1 MISDRNV
8 YGELAHTAPHRSR
21 ARRNWGA
28 ALMAQEAPVA
38 GLCDV
43 FGPVGAARRTAS
55 LIVCSPARVAACAPR
70 LSLLLR
76 VCLVARGTL
85 EQRRRRT
92 LARPRCCTQLR
103 ALSLSLSR
111 LSRARALS
119 LSFSVAP
126 SLSLSL
132 SLSPLSVCQSVC
144 LPACLCRRHPR
155 SRLSAHPAQ
164 DTPLKTRRAGCLE
177 RGAPRRQRTA
187 RSPRKTIL
195 PHKAT
200 IRCLRWAH

>member
-164 DTPLKTRRAGCLE
+164 DNTHKKRHNKVVLIGVRRGDSALRAPRVRLFCRTRR
-177 RGAPRRQRTA
+177 Q
-187 RSPRKTIL
+187 
-195 PHKAT
+195 
-200 IRCLRWAH
+200 

>member
-144 LPACLCRRHPR
+144 LPACLSACLSFNHSLSFAH
-155 SRLSAHPAQ
+155 SRARCLFLISSF
-164 DTPLKTRRAGCLE
+164 RRA
-177 RGAPRRQRTA
+177 AA
-187 RSPRKTIL
+187 RELPLSVFIL
-195 PHKAT
+195 
-200 IRCLRWAH
+200 